1 MTTHLVIP
9 DQHAHPDF
17 HNKRAD
23 WLGQL
28 IKEVRP
34 DVVINIGDAAD
45 MPSLSSYDKGTKGFQ
60 GRNYRKD
67 IDAHLDFQERMWAPM
82 KRAKKKRPYRVVL
95 EGNHEWRIKRAIN
108 VSPELD
114 GAISF
119 NDLDFSSYYDEVV
132 EYSGTTPGVI
142 TLGGIGYAHYHLA
155 GVSGRAISGEHQA
168 YTMLTKLFTSATQGH
183 THTTDYAVRTNLDGS
198 RVQGLVAGCYQD
210 YLADWA
216 GECNRLWWH
225 GVVLKHNLEKGYYDP
240 QWIGIDALRKE
251 YG

>member
-28 IKEVRP
+28 IKELRP
-34 DVVINIGDAAD
+34 EVVINIGDAAD

-67 IDAHLDFQERMWAPM
+67 IDAHLDFQSRLWAPM
-82 KRAKKKRPYRVVL
+82 KRAKKKLPRRVVL

-108 VSPELD
+108 ASPELD

-119 NDLDFSSYYDEVV
+119 DDLDFGSYYDEVV
-132 EYSGTTPGVI
+132 EYEGNSPGVI
-142 TLGGIGYAHYHLA
+142 AIDGIGYAHYHISGVA
-155 GVSGRAISGEHQA
+155 GKPISGEHQA
-168 YTMLTKLFTSATQGH
+168 YSMITKLFNSATQGH
-183 THTTDYAVRTNLDGS
+183 THITDYAVRTELDGT
-198 RVQGLVAGCYQD
+198 RIQGCVCGVYQD
-210 YLADWA
+210 YISVWA
-216 GECNRLWWH
+216 GVANRLWWP
-225 GVVLKHNLEKGYYDP
+225 GVVVKRNVEDGHYDP